1 MIILLVFDKLIMLH
15 HYFNHSYIL
24 CRYLMKLL
32 QNVLDAEET
41 LVLLIGRLVQFF
53 CDFFGQCYRFKHHSS
68 DYCLIML
75 LHILRAY
82 FVILFFGYC
91 YLYFSITAETV
102 EIYFVTSALME
113 ELLLHL
119 KTMLLKFVFVTVAWY
134 ASVAP

>member
-1 MIILLVFDKLIMLH
+1 
-15 HYFNHSYIL
+15 
-24 CRYLMKLL
+24 
-32 QNVLDAEET
+32 
-41 LVLLIGRLVQFF
+41 
-53 CDFFGQCYRFKHHSS
+53 
-68 DYCLIML
+68 ML

-82 FVILFFGYC
+82 FVVTFFGYC
-91 YLYFSITAETV
+91 YRDFSITAETV

>member
-1 MIILLVFDKLIMLH
+1 
-15 HYFNHSYIL
+15 
-24 CRYLMKLL
+24 
-32 QNVLDAEET
+32 
-41 LVLLIGRLVQFF
+41 
-53 CDFFGQCYRFKHHSS
+53 
-68 DYCLIML
+68 ML